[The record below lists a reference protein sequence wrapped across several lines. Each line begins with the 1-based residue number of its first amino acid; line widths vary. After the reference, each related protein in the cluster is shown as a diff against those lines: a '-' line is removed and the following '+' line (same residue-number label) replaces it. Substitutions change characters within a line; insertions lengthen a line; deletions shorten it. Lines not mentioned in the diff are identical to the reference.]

1 MKIAITGG
9 SGFIGRRLTEQLKA
23 DGHDIVIIDIAHET
37 PINILDQ
44 DELNAACAGC
54 DVIYH
59 LAAEH
64 RDDVS
69 PVSLYYEVN
78 GTGTAN
84 VTKAAVINNIKKII
98 FTSTVAVYGLNKG
111 KSDEAQPPAPF
122 NDYGKSKL
130 EGEEYLRQWAHQDPA
145 NSATIVRPSVVFGEN
160 NRGNV
165 YNLINQVSRGKFI
178 MIGKGD
184 NKKSMAYVGNVAA
197 FLKYCL
203 NEKAGCCIYNYADKP
218 DFTTTDLM
226 DTIYESLAQTK
237 PSLALPY
244 PVGLTA
250 GYAFDV
256 LAKVSGKKLPISSI
270 RVQKFCANTVVTAEK
285 CFQTG
290 FIPAY
295 TLDDGVRRMIDHDFS
310 TFKKQAPKAA

>member
-130 EGEEYLRQWAHQDPA
+130 EGEEYLRQWADQDPA

-203 NEKAGCCIYNYADKP
+203 NEKAECCIYNYADKP
-218 DFTTTDLM
+218 DFTTTELM